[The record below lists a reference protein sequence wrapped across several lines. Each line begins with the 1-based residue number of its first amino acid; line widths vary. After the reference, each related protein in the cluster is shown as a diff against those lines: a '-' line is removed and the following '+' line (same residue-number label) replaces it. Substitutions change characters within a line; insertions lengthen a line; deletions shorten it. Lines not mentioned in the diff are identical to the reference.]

1 MLSQF
6 GQENEIS
13 VSVDTG
19 LPFRDYRYLYISL
32 HKYIYIYICIFYE
45 RMNLLIF
52 IFINKKFKVHIFYKS
67 KYQLKYIN
75 QSIRLN
81 KKILIIF
88 FIVPTEMLILA
99 STTEIGPYNLNCFG
113 TFWRNTNLMA
123 SMVYFLDTDNTGTE
137 SIGLWL
143 LSHAQ
148 FILFELGA

>member
-1 MLSQF
+1 MY
-6 GQENEIS
+6 
-13 VSVDTG
+13 VCDTN
-19 LPFRDYRYLYISL
+19 
-32 HKYIYIYICIFYE
+32 KICINLKHVPFFP
-45 RMNLLIF
+45 MNECNLCL
-52 IFINKKFKVHIFYKS
+52 
-67 KYQLKYIN
+67 
-75 QSIRLN
+75 
-81 KKILIIF
+81 F